1 MIWVAWRMLTGDTA
15 KYLGAVFGVAFGV
28 LLITQQASVFVGI
41 ISRTANPLSDVRE
54 ASIWV
59 CDEYLQN
66 ADEIEPM
73 SDNAVYRVRGVEGIE
88 WAVRLYKGMARARK
102 PNGLFRQVILLG
114 IDDQSLV
121 GAPRKIL
128 MGDLAS
134 LRRPSAVFIDKSGYE
149 SLWPGEPLTIGREIE
164 MNDRRAVIVGI
175 CETSAPF
182 QSFPVII
189 ACYSQATGF
198 VARERNQ
205 LSFVVGAPVPGVS
218 PAEACRRIT
227 AQTGLMAMTYREF
240 IWLTIKYYLE
250 NTGIPVNFGITIV
263 LGFVVGT
270 AIAGQTFYLFTLE
283 NLRHFGALK
292 AMGVNNRRLTGMVLL
307 QSLVIGLIGYSLG
320 IGMAVAFFEGTK
332 QSLPQ
337 LRGINIP
344 WQIAVGAGAVMIV
357 IMALASLLSLRK
369 VLILEPAVVFRG

>member
-292 AMGVNNRRLTGMVLL
+292 AMGVNNRRITGMVLL
-307 QSLVIGLIGYSLG
+307 QSLVIGLIGYALG

-344 WQIAVGAGAVMIV
+344 WQIAVGSGLVMIV
-357 IMALASLLSLRK
+357 IMVLTSLLSLRK
-369 VLILEPAVVFRG
+369 VLTLEPAVVFRG

>member
-66 ADEIEPM
+66 ADEIEPLP
-73 SDNAVYRVRGVEGIE
+73 DNAVYRVRGVEGVE

-128 MGDLAS
+128 MGDLSS
-134 LRRPSAVFIDKSGYE
+134 LRQPSAVFIDKSGYE
-149 SLWPGEPLTIGREIE
+149 SLWPGEPLMIGREIE

-205 LSFVVGAPVPGVS
+205 LSFVVGAPVSGVS

-227 AQTGLMAMTYREF
+227 AQTGLMAMTYPEF

-292 AMGVNNRRLTGMVLL
+292 AMGVNNRRITGMVLL

-320 IGMAVAFFEGTK
+320 VGMAVAFFEGTK

-344 WQIAVGAGAVMIV
+344 WQIAVGSGAVMIV

>member
-59 CDEYLQN
+59 CDEYSQN
-66 ADEIEPM
+66 ADEIEPL
-73 SDNAVYRVRGVEGIE
+73 SDNAVYRVRGVEGVE

-128 MGDLAS
+128 MGDLTS

-149 SLWPGEPLTIGREIE
+149 SLWPGEPLMIGREIE

-205 LSFVVGAPVPGVS
+205 LSFVVGAPVSGVS
-218 PAEACRRIT
+218 PVEACRRIT
-227 AQTGLMAMTYREF
+227 AQTGLRAMTYREF

>member
-28 LLITQQASVFVGI
+28 LLITQQASVFVGLV
-41 ISRTANPLSDVRE
+41 SRTANPLSDVRE

-73 SDNAVYRVRGVEGIE
+73 SDNAVYRVRGVEGVE

-102 PNGLFRQVILLG
+102 PNGLFRQVILMG

-134 LRRPSAVFIDKSGYE
+134 LRRPSAVFIDKAGYE
-149 SLWPGEPLTIGREIE
+149 SLWPGEPLMIGREIE

-182 QSFPVII
+182 QTFPVII

-205 LSFVVGAPVPGVS
+205 LSFVVGAPMPGVS

-240 IWLTIKYYLE
+240 VWLTIKYYLE

-292 AMGVNNRRLTGMVLL
+292 AMGVNNRRITSMVLL
-307 QSLVIGLIGYSLG
+307 QALVIGLIGYSLG
-320 IGMAVAFFEGTK
+320 VGMAVAFFEIT
-332 QSLPQ
+332 SRTLPD
-337 LRGINIP
+337 LRGISIP
-344 WQIAVGAGAVMIV
+344 WQIAAGSGAVMFV

-369 VLILEPAVVFRG
+369 VLLLEPAVVFRG